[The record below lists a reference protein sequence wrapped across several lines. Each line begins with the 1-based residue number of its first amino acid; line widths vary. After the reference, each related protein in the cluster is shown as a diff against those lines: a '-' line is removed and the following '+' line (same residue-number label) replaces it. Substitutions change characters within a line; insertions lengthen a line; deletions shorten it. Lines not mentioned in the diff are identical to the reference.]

1 MSPLLRR
8 WLTVWSRMLF
18 GAAAQT
24 LDPESGRR
32 LRAWREA
39 GRLEAFLDELADPEG
54 PLERVLG
61 LAGLRERVAG
71 L

>member
-1 MSPLLRR
+1 
-8 WLTVWSRMLF
+8 MLF

-24 LDPESGRR
+24 LDPESARR

-39 GRLEAFLDELADPEG
+39 GRLEALLEELADPEG
-54 PLERVLG
+54 PLERALG
-61 LAGLRERVAG
+61 LARLRERVAG